1 MSFTALNATIK
12 ISSGAKILAIL
23 EIEKSMETNYKTKLR
38 IVEVETASN
47 TPDRPKKEGQEQKL
61 IRLYTTKFKTMTAQN
76 ILIVKKFLVNYFK
89 IVVLLAF

>member
-1 MSFTALNATIK
+1 
-12 ISSGAKILAIL
+12 
-23 EIEKSMETNYKTKLR
+23 METNYKTKLR

-47 TPDRPKKEGQEQKL
+47 TPDRPKKEGQEQK
-61 IRLYTTKFKTMTAQN
+61 TMTAQN